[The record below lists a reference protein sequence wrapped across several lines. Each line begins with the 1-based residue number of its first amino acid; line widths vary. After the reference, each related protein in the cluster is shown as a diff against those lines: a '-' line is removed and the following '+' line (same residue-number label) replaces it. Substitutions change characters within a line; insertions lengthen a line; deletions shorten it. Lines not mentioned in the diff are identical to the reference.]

1 MKKIQHHILCITLFC
16 SWAFV
21 GNAQNTD
28 TIITIN
34 NDTIKVG
41 NMIIVKKDKRRSVT
55 ISTDTVQLG
64 GLQITQSKKEG
75 IKMGQPDSTVVV
87 KINSKG
93 SDINIVR
100 NRNKRT
106 TATPNVS
113 TSLMNW
119 DLGFA
124 NYTDN
129 SPSLNYLMANNIPVG
144 NGFMAGPPSSNALK
158 LNNLKSSNVNLWFVT
173 QKVNLYQHI
182 WNVKYGIGL
191 EMFNFRFDQNIS
203 FRNTP
208 SNMVYMDNVQFS
220 KNKLF
225 VKYLTVPLQLN
236 FNPSGNKKGFYASL
250 GVSAGYLLKARNKQ
264 ISAER
269 GKQKYDGNF
278 NLNDW
283 RFATI
288 GEIKISNFSLYG
300 SYGLTNLF
308 DKHET
313 FYNMTPYALGIRL
326 SDF

>member
-1 MKKIQHHILCITLFC
+1 MKKIQYGFTCIAIFC
-16 SWAFV
+16 SISFA
-21 GNAQNTD
+21 GNAQNKD
-28 TIITIN
+28 TAILQN
-34 NDTIKVG
+34 NDTIMVG
-41 NMIIVKKDKRRSVT
+41 NIVIVKKDTPSKKD
-55 ISTDTVQLG
+55 STLVAKVNLG
-64 GLQITQSKKEG
+64 GG
-75 IKMGQPDSTVVV
+75 
-87 KINSKG
+87 
-93 SDINIVR
+93 DINIIR
-100 NRNKRT
+100 NRNKKT
-106 TATPNVS
+106 TTIPNVS
-113 TSLMNW
+113 TSVMNW

-124 NYTDN
+124 NYIDH
-129 SPSLNYLMANNIPVG
+129 SPTLYYLMANNIPVG
-144 NGFMAGPPSSNALK
+144 TSIMAGPPSSDALK

-173 QKVNLYQHI
+173 QKVNLYQHK

-203 FRNTP
+203 FRNSTT
-208 SNMVYMDNVQFS
+208 NTVFMDNVNFS

-283 RFATI
+283 RVATI
-288 GEIKISNFSLYG
+288 GELKISKISLYG
-300 SYGLTNLF
+300 SFGLTNLF

-313 FYNMTPYALGIRL
+313 FYNMTPYAVGLRL